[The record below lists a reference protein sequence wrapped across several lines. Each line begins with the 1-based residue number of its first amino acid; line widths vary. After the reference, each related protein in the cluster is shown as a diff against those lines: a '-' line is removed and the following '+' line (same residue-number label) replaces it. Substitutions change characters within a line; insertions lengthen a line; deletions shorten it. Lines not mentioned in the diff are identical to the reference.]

1 MTSKNEFF
9 GVSDNDPHFDADAAM
24 ATYNVIMKMSNNE
37 AWAFS
42 SMLLLDHYPNMLRF
56 HGKELQQTIDATVSK
71 KLEEFKI
78 SSARAIV
85 SKSRNGEDIDG
96 ISKAVE
102 VISKDF
108 YDAWERSLNASK
120 QQRGPGGQFRRY
132 KTKIDYVDSRPL
144 TPKHAEAKNIAPA
157 NNNPDSKNKRT
168 PVKLKPEEESQ
179 RQQAYL
185 QLQQTL
191 SPFMNAG
198 EAGVVELKRENGS
211 STLHDLESTLE
222 EFNDSYKSPANRK
235 NPVTSATLVINP
247 DINVAGASYDMLG
260 SPTPYNVAATI
271 PAAVS
276 REEGSFASK
285 WNKREEDDK
294 YNPTNLAYRRIGA
307 ASELSDTL
315 ATAAGVNTNPKVRL
329 AIASGKF
336 VGNSG
341 QDVQSV
347 IGPTAD
353 KAAYRYRGTEKTPEP
368 RLQAIINTAR
378 QKEATIKGS
387 PDRARN
393 FVIYGTSNGAVD
405 PSNDARDPGY
415 RLGNKSYKESPM
427 IDYFKGRLP
436 SKELVQLQAKSGTI
450 TPSEGI
456 IINRQ
461 GKVTTQAVGY
471 GEDNYLPFNLANLKA
486 LRGGEYVRTR
496 SMGGPTT
503 EDVYAGLMTG
513 ARAATVVSNSGTF
526 TIEFDPTFRGSRRY
540 SDKAAR
546 MISRY
551 GYLLDA
557 VESGEVTLGDID
569 SARKKELRTE
579 AEQYSN
585 GDDKIAEDR
594 YNKLLVKEKKNPTL
608 SKFQKD
614 KIAEDIL
621 NDTASKLKMA
631 DGSEASIEELL
642 GNWVNTRAGS
652 DSEKRDFLTSQVSNP
667 EGAIR
672 ALNLQSEYDQAI
684 TQATI
689 EYQKTLRPITLNGQG
704 YAYAL
709 SALQEQF
716 PYYITNISYRDLE
729 SGYDQGYVKPRFNRP
744 AKALSGYFDP
754 TIRGEG
760 DITVAG
766 EKKTGKVSADKTR
779 FQNIYGSKQAL
790 GEESKQ
796 SANAVDEL
804 GNSISGQKSGDTVK
818 DLQSGSGSLKVNITP
833 DPIEVLKSVEQIHA
847 NDIITVN
854 GEPVSL
860 KKNGD
865 WDPAL
870 KKRYPALY
878 GTTLEDLS
886 MAFEGNTSADI
897 QLIDQLRKDVINIQE
912 NNQQISFGS
921 VTGKLNIS
929 PDALRSASGQISLS
943 PFNPSSSLSRRNIL
957 ENKNAYYNL
966 GPDLNPGGTSNDYR
980 RVIQSDYSTLLDPTF
995 DVLDDASVNAQ
1006 LATADTML
1014 KTTIT
1019 NLGNAVDFRTR
1030 QQRNQLK
1037 PDEKPPMNTDVEQLN
1052 NDARRYAGLRQALRL
1067 FKEAQK
1073 RENRNIEPGLIDP
1086 KTTIDDMDDTDLFA
1100 FWQKN

>member
-56 HGKELQQTIDATVSK
+56 HGEELQQTIDATVSK

-132 KTKIDYVDSRPL
+132 KTKINYVDSRPL
-144 TPKHAEAKNIAPA
+144 TPKHAAAKNIAPA
-157 NNNPDSKNKRT
+157 NKNPDPKNKRK
-168 PVKLKPEEESQ
+168 PVILKPEEESQ

-198 EAGVVELKRENGS
+198 EAGVVELKREDGS
-211 STLHDLESTLE
+211 STLHDLESTLD
-222 EFNDSYKSPANRK
+222 EFNDSYKTTQRK

-405 PSNDARDPGY
+405 PSTDARDPGY

-608 SKFQKD
+608 SQFQKD

-621 NDTASKLKMA
+621 NNTASKLKMA
-631 DGSEASIEELL
+631 DGGEASIEELL

-652 DSEKRDFLTSQVSNP
+652 DSEKRDFLTRQVSNP

-672 ALNLQSEYDQAI
+672 ALNLQSEYDQAT

-744 AKALSGYFDP
+744 ANVLSGYFDT
-754 TIRGEG
+754 TIRGAG
-760 DITVAG
+760 D
-766 EKKTGKVSADKTR
+766 EKNSKEKLTGKVSADKTR
-779 FQNIYGSKQAL
+779 FQNIYGSEQKF
-790 GEESKQ
+790 GEGSKQ
-796 SANAVDEL
+796 TATVDEL
-804 GNSISGQKSGDTVK
+804 GNSISSQKSGDTVEN
-818 DLQSGSGSLKVNITP
+818 LRSGSGSLKVNINP
-833 DPIEVLKSVEQIHA
+833 DPIEVLKAIEQIHA
-847 NDIITVN
+847 NDIITTVN
-854 GEPVSL
+854 DGPVSL
-860 KKNGD
+860 KRNGD

-943 PFNPSSSLSRRNIL
+943 PFNPNSSLSRRNIL

-966 GPDLNPGGTSNDYR
+966 GPDLNPGGTSNEYR
-980 RVIQSDYSTLLDPTF
+980 RVIQSDYSTLLDPSF
-995 DVLDDASVNAQ
+995 DVLNDVSVNAQ
-1006 LATADTML
+1006 LATADAML
-1014 KTTIT
+1014 KTTVT

-1030 QQRNQLK
+1030 QQRNQLN
-1037 PDEKPPMNTDVEQLN
+1037 PNEKPPMNTDVQQLN

-1086 KTTIDDMDDTDLFA
+1086 KTTVTDMNEDDLFEYLA
-1100 FWQKN
+1100 KN